1 MIQHAC
7 VVYSEYFKMIYNR
20 HFYFFVCPTCHE
32 ILVEVIIII
41 RARVGNK
48 KNKSE
53 YIYVRAK
60 NEFLLIFK
68 ERCFSSPL

>member
-1 MIQHAC
+1 MIQHVC

-20 HFYFFVCPTCHE
+20 LFFFVCPTCHE

-41 RARVGNK
+41 RAWVENK
-48 KNKSE
+48 KIKVNTLMYE
-53 YIYVRAK
+53 K
-60 NEFLLIFK
+60 NEILLIFK